1 MDLLKKSL
9 KCKRCGS
16 LEVVLFKEI
25 HRCNVCDSTN
35 IMGMDSNIDR
45 SKNHSNTDQELQLWN
60 PNAAAIWSLFF
71 TPIFGAWIHARNW
84 KALNRQKEARWSM
97 MAVCLYILF
106 YMYFVFHV
114 YFIGEPKTNP
124 LTISVII
131 FTTWYF
137 SLGKMQAKHVK
148 ESVYDYNKKS
158 LIKPLLFGVFGYVLF
173 YFYELFCDKISMIKW
188 GYYF

>member
-97 MAVCLYILF
+97 MAVFLYILF
-106 YMYFVFHV
+106 
-114 YFIGEPKTNP
+114 GLGLN
-124 LTISVII
+124 
-131 FTTWYF
+131 FT
-137 SLGKMQAKHVK
+137 
-148 ESVYDYNKKS
+148 
-158 LIKPLLFGVFGYVLF
+158 
-173 YFYELFCDKISMIKW
+173 
-188 GYYF
+188 